1 MSKTPLTAKAIEAAQ
16 PKDKP
21 YKLTDSMTPG
31 LFLLVHPNGSKYW
44 RFRYWIDKK
53 ERLQAIGVYP
63 LISLKEARKRATESR
78 LLIAQ
83 GIDPMDLAR
92 KEKAIDALN
101 AIASFKAVAEDW
113 MATKVSGWSESY
125 TKQVRSA
132 LEKDVY
138 PVLGKRSIVDIT
150 ARDVLALLQKKE
162 RTAPE
167 QARKLR
173 QRIGEIFKFA
183 VITEL
188 VNRNPVAD
196 LDTALKARRPGHN
209 AWIPINEIPA
219 FYKALERAG
228 SVQIQTAILLLILT
242 ALRTAEL
249 RLMRWEWVDLQSA
262 TITLPAEVMK
272 ARRPHVVPL
281 SRQAVELLQDQFTRS
296 GYSAF
301 VFPGRF
307 MDNKPLS
314 ASAILKAL
322 ERIGYKS
329 IATGHG
335 WRTTFSTALNESGRY
350 SPDWIEIQLAHVPK
364 GVRGVYNQAAYL
376 KQRRQM
382 LQDYADAID
391 SILAGDGNP
400 LEPE

>member
-1 MSKTPLTAKAIEAAQ
+1 MSKTPLTAKGIEAAQ

-21 YKLTDSMTPG
+21 YKLTDSQTPG

-44 RFRYWIDKK
+44 RFRYWVSKR

-113 MATKVSGWSESY
+113 FATRVSGWSESY

-138 PVLGKRSIVDIT
+138 PVLGKRSIIDIT
-150 ARDVLALLQKKE
+150 ARDVLSLLQKKE

-209 AWIPINEIPA
+209 AWLQINEILP
-219 FYKALERAG
+219 FYKALDRAG
-228 SVQIQTAILLLILT
+228 TVQIQTAIRLLILT

-249 RLMRWEWVDLQSA
+249 RKMRWEWVDLESKS
-262 TITLPAEVMK
+262 ITLPAEVMK

-307 MDNKPLS
+307 MDKPLS

-329 IATGHG
+329 TVTGHG

-350 SPDWIEIQLAHVPK
+350 NPDWVEIQLAHVPK
-364 GVRGVYNQAAYL
+364 GIRAVYNQAAYL
-376 KQRRQM
+376 KQRRAM
-382 LQDYADAID
+382 MQDYADAID

-400 LEPE
+400 LEP

>member
-1 MSKTPLTAKAIEAAQ
+1 MSKTPLTAKGIEAAQ

-21 YKLTDSMTPG
+21 YKLTDSQTPG

-44 RFRYWIDKK
+44 RFRYWVSKR

-113 MATKVSGWSESY
+113 FATRVSGWSESY

-138 PVLGKRSIVDIT
+138 PVLGKRSIIDIT
-150 ARDVLALLQKKE
+150 ARDVLSLLQKKE

-209 AWIPINEIPA
+209 AWLQINEILP
-219 FYKALERAG
+219 FYKALDRAG
-228 SVQIQTAILLLILT
+228 TVQIQTAIRLLILT

-249 RLMRWEWVDLQSA
+249 RKMRWEWVDLESKS
-262 TITLPAEVMK
+262 ITLPAEVMK

-307 MDNKPLS
+307 MDKPLS

-329 IATGHG
+329 TVTGHG

-350 SPDWIEIQLAHVPK
+350 NPDWVEIQLAHVPK
-364 GVRGVYNQAAYL
+364 GIRAVYNQAAYL
-376 KQRRQM
+376 KQRRAM
-382 LQDYADAID
+382 MQDYADAID

>member
-1 MSKTPLTAKAIEAAQ
+1 MSKTPLTAKGIEAAQ

-21 YKLTDSMTPG
+21 YKLTDSQTPG

-44 RFRYWIDKK
+44 RFRYWVSKR

-113 MATKVSGWSESY
+113 FATRVSGWSESY

-138 PVLGKRSIVDIT
+138 PVLGKRSIIDIT
-150 ARDVLALLQKKE
+150 ARDVLSLLQKKE

-209 AWIPINEIPA
+209 AWLQINEILP
-219 FYKALERAG
+219 FYKALDRAG
-228 SVQIQTAILLLILT
+228 TVQIQTAIRLLILT

-249 RLMRWEWVDLQSA
+249 RKMRWEWVDLESKS
-262 TITLPAEVMK
+262 ITLPAEVMK

-307 MDNKPLS
+307 MDKPLS

-329 IATGHG
+329 TVTGHG

-350 SPDWIEIQLAHVPK
+350 NPDWVEIQLAHVPK
-364 GVRGVYNQAAYL
+364 GIRAVYNQAAYL
-376 KQRRQM
+376 KQRRAM
-382 LQDYADAID
+382 MQDYADAID
-391 SILAGDGNP
+391 QILAGKGNP
-400 LEPE
+400 LEP

>member
-16 PKDKP
+16 PQDKP
-21 YKLTDSMTPG
+21 YKLTDSQTPG

-44 RFRYWIDKK
+44 RFRYWMGKK
-53 ERLQAIGVYP
+53 ERLRAIGVYP

-83 GIDPMDLAR
+83 GIDPMEEAR

-101 AIASFKAVAEDW
+101 MAASFKTVAENW
-113 MATKVSGWSESY
+113 LATRVSGWSESY

-150 ARDVLALLQKKE
+150 ARDVLSLLQKKE

-228 SVQIQTAILLLILT
+228 SVQIQTAIRLLILT

-391 SILAGDGNP
+391 SILAGGGNP
-400 LEPE
+400 LEP

>member
-16 PKDKP
+16 QQDKP
-21 YKLTDSMTPG
+21 YKLTDSLTPG

-101 AIASFKAVAEDW
+101 MAASFKTVAEDW
-113 MATKVSGWSESY
+113 LATRVSGWSESY

-228 SVQIQTAILLLILT
+228 SVQIQTAIRLLILS

-249 RLMRWEWVDLQSA
+249 RLMRWEWVDLESA

-376 KQRRQM
+376 KQRRAM
-382 LQDYADAID
+382 MQDYADAID

>member
-1 MSKTPLTAKAIEAAQ
+1 MSKTPLTAKAIDAAQ
-16 PKDKP
+16 PQGKP
-21 YKLTDSMTPG
+21 YKLTDSQTPG

-53 ERLQAIGVYP
+53 ERLQAVGVYP

-209 AWIPINEIPA
+209 AWIQISEIPA
-219 FYKALERAG
+219 FYKALDRAG
-228 SVQIQTAILLLILT
+228 TVQIQTAILLLILT

-249 RLMRWEWVDLQSA
+249 RKMRWEWVDLQSA

-307 MDNKPLS
+307 MDKPLA

-350 SPDWIEIQLAHVPK
+350 NPDWIELQLSHVPK
-364 GVRGVYNQAAYL
+364 GIRAVYNQAAYL
-376 KQRRQM
+376 KQRRAM
-382 LQDYADAID
+382 MQDYADAID

>member
-16 PKDKP
+16 PQDKP
-21 YKLTDSMTPG
+21 YKLTDSQTPG

-44 RFRYWIDKK
+44 RFRYWMGKK
-53 ERLQAIGVYP
+53 ERLRAIGVYP

-83 GIDPMDLAR
+83 GIDPMEEAR

-101 AIASFKAVAEDW
+101 MAASFKTVAENW
-113 MATKVSGWSESY
+113 LATRVSGWSESY

-150 ARDVLALLQKKE
+150 ARDALSLLQKKE

-228 SVQIQTAILLLILT
+228 SVQIQTAIRLLILT

-364 GVRGVYNQAAYL
+364 GVRGVYNQAAYM
-376 KQRRQM
+376 KQRRAM

-391 SILAGDGNP
+391 SILAGTGNP

>member
-1 MSKTPLTAKAIEAAQ
+1 MSKTPLTAKAIDAAQ
-16 PKDKP
+16 PQDKP
-21 YKLTDSMTPG
+21 YKLTDSQTPG
-31 LFLLVHPNGSKYW
+31 LFLLVHPNGSRYW
-44 RFRYWIDKK
+44 RFRYWVSKK

-83 GIDPMDLAR
+83 GIDPMEEAR
-92 KEKAIDALN
+92 KEKSIDALN
-101 AIASFKAVAEDW
+101 MAASFKTVAEDW
-113 MATKVSGWSESY
+113 LATRVSGWSESY

-138 PVLGKRSIVDIT
+138 PVLGRRSIVDIT

-209 AWIPINEIPA
+209 AWLQINEILP

-228 SVQIQTAILLLILT
+228 SVQIQTAIRLLILT

-249 RLMRWEWVDLQSA
+249 RLMRWEWVDLESA

-272 ARRPHVVPL
+272 ARRPHVAPL

-376 KQRRQM
+376 KQRRAM
-382 LQDYADAID
+382 MQDYADAID

>member
-21 YKLTDSMTPG
+21 YKLTDSQTPG
-31 LFLLVHPNGSKYW
+31 LFLLIHPNGSRYW
-44 RFRYWIDKK
+44 RFRYWIGKR
-53 ERLQAIGVYP
+53 EYLQAIGIYP

-78 LLIAQ
+78 SLIAN
-83 GIDPMDLAR
+83 GINPMEAAR

-101 AIASFKAVAEDW
+101 MAASFKTVAEDW
-113 MATKVSGWSESY
+113 LTTRVSGWSESY

-173 QRIGEIFKFA
+173 ARIGEIFKFA

-228 SVQIQTAILLLILT
+228 SVQIQTAIRLLILT

-350 SPDWIEIQLAHVPK
+350 NPDWIEIQLAHIPK

-376 KQRRQM
+376 KQRRAM
-382 LQDYADAID
+382 MQDYADAID

>member
-1 MSKTPLTAKAIEAAQ
+1 MSKTPLTAKAIESAQ
-16 PKDKP
+16 PQDKP
-21 YKLTDSMTPG
+21 YKLTDSQTPG

-44 RFRYWIDKK
+44 RFRYWIRKK

-83 GIDPMDLAR
+83 GIDPMEAAR

-101 AIASFKAVAEDW
+101 MAASFKTVAEDW
-113 MATKVSGWSESY
+113 LTTRVSGWSESY

-188 VNRNPVAD
+188 VSRNPVAD

-209 AWIPINEIPA
+209 AWIQISEIPA

-228 SVQIQTAILLLILT
+228 SVQIQTAIRLLILT

-249 RLMRWEWVDLQSA
+249 RLMRWEWVDLNTA

-281 SRQAVELLQDQFTRS
+281 SRQAITLLEDQFTRS

-307 MDNKPLS
+307 MDKPLS

-364 GVRGVYNQAAYL
+364 GIRGVYNQAAYL
-376 KQRRQM
+376 KHRRAM
-382 LQDYADAID
+382 MQDYSDCID

>member
-16 PKDKP
+16 PQDKP
-21 YKLTDSMTPG
+21 YKLTDSQTPG

-44 RFRYWIDKK
+44 RFRYWMGKK
-53 ERLQAIGVYP
+53 ERLRAIGVYP

-83 GIDPMDLAR
+83 GIDPMEEAR

-101 AIASFKAVAEDW
+101 MAASFKTVAENW
-113 MATKVSGWSESY
+113 LATRVSGWSESY

-150 ARDVLALLQKKE
+150 ARDVLSLLQKKE

-209 AWIPINEIPA
+209 AWIQISEIPA

-228 SVQIQTAILLLILT
+228 SVQIQTAIRLLILT

-364 GVRGVYNQAAYL
+364 GVRGVYNQAAYM
-376 KQRRQM
+376 KQRRAM

-391 SILAGDGNP
+391 SILAGTGNP

>member
-1 MSKTPLTAKAIEAAQ
+1 MSKTPLTAKAIESAQ
-16 PKDKP
+16 PQDKP
-21 YKLTDSMTPG
+21 YKLTDSLTPG

-83 GIDPMDLAR
+83 GIDPMEEAR

-101 AIASFKAVAEDW
+101 MAASFKTVAEDW
-113 MATKVSGWSESY
+113 LTTRVSGWSESY
-125 TKQVRSA
+125 TKQVRTA
-132 LEKDVY
+132 LKNDVY

-167 QARKLR
+167 AAHKLR

-209 AWIPINEIPA
+209 AWIPISEIPA
-219 FYKALERAG
+219 FYKALDRAG
-228 SVQIQTAILLLILT
+228 TVQIQTAIRLLILT

-249 RLMRWEWVDLQSA
+249 RKMRWEWVDLESKS
-262 TITLPAEVMK
+262 ITLPAEVMK

-307 MDNKPLS
+307 MSKPLS

-350 SPDWIEIQLAHVPK
+350 NPDWIELQLSHVPK
-364 GVRGVYNQAAYL
+364 GIRAVYNQAAYL
-376 KQRRQM
+376 KQRRAM
-382 LQDYADAID
+382 MQDYSDAID
-391 SILAGDGNP
+391 QILAGGGNP

>member
-1 MSKTPLTAKAIEAAQ
+1 MSKTPLTAKAIDAAQ
-16 PKDKP
+16 PQGKP
-21 YKLTDSMTPG
+21 YKLTDSQTPG

-53 ERLQAIGVYP
+53 ERLQAVGVYP

-209 AWIPINEIPA
+209 AWIQISEIPA
-219 FYKALERAG
+219 FYKALDRAG
-228 SVQIQTAILLLILT
+228 TVQIQTAILLLILT

-249 RLMRWEWVDLQSA
+249 RKMRWEWVDLQSA

-307 MDNKPLS
+307 MDKPLA

-350 SPDWIEIQLAHVPK
+350 NPDWIELQLSHVPK
-364 GVRGVYNQAAYL
+364 GIRAVYNQAAYL
-376 KQRRQM
+376 KQRRAM
-382 LQDYADAID
+382 MQDYADAID

-400 LEPE
+400 LEP

>member
-16 PKDKP
+16 PHDKP
-21 YKLTDSMTPG
+21 YKLTDSQTPG

-44 RFRYWIDKK
+44 RFRYWMGKK
-53 ERLQAIGVYP
+53 ERLRAIGVYP

-83 GIDPMDLAR
+83 GIDPMEAAR

-101 AIASFKAVAEDW
+101 MAASFKTVAEDW
-113 MATKVSGWSESY
+113 LATRVSGWSESY

-138 PVLGKRSIVDIT
+138 PVLGRRSIVDIT

-173 QRIGEIFKFA
+173 ARIGEIFKFA

-188 VNRNPVAD
+188 VSRNPVAD

-209 AWIPINEIPA
+209 AWIQISEIPA

-228 SVQIQTAILLLILT
+228 SVQIQTAIRLLILS

-249 RLMRWEWVDLQSA
+249 RLMRWEWVDLESA

-364 GVRGVYNQAAYL
+364 GVRGVYNQAAYM
-376 KQRRQM
+376 KQRRAM

-391 SILAGDGNP
+391 SILAGTGNP

>member
-16 PKDKP
+16 PQDKP
-21 YKLTDSMTPG
+21 YKLTDSQTPG

-44 RFRYWIDKK
+44 RFRYWMGKK
-53 ERLQAIGVYP
+53 ERLRAIGVYP

-83 GIDPMDLAR
+83 GIDPMEEAR

-101 AIASFKAVAEDW
+101 MAASFKTVAENW
-113 MATKVSGWSESY
+113 LATRVSGWSESY

-150 ARDVLALLQKKE
+150 ARDVLSLLQKKE

-228 SVQIQTAILLLILT
+228 SVQIQTAIRLLILT

-364 GVRGVYNQAAYL
+364 GVRGVYNQAAYM
-376 KQRRQM
+376 KQRRAM

-391 SILAGDGNP
+391 SILAGTGNP

>member
-16 PKDKP
+16 PQDKP
-21 YKLTDSMTPG
+21 YKLTDSQTPG

-101 AIASFKAVAEDW
+101 MAASFKTVAEDW
-113 MATKVSGWSESY
+113 FATRVSGWSESY

-209 AWIPINEIPA
+209 AWIQISEIPA

-228 SVQIQTAILLLILT
+228 SVQIQTAIRLLILT

-249 RLMRWEWVDLQSA
+249 RLMRWEWVDLESKS
-262 TITLPAEVMK
+262 ITLPAEVMK

-301 VFPGRF
+301 VFLVDSWISHCQPVPSL
-307 MDNKPLS
+307 KPWIVSGTSRSPLVMAGGPPFQRRLMSLADTHQTGSKSNWPTFRKACAVFITRRPISNS
-314 ASAILKAL
+314 AVKCF
-322 ERIGYKS
+322 
-329 IATGHG
+329 
-335 WRTTFSTALNESGRY
+335 RTTPTLL
-350 SPDWIEIQLAHVPK
+350 IQYWLV
-364 GVRGVYNQAAYL
+364 VVIRWSREL
-376 KQRRQM
+376 
-382 LQDYADAID
+382 
-391 SILAGDGNP
+391 
-400 LEPE
+400 

>member
-21 YKLTDSMTPG
+21 YKLTDSQTPG
-31 LFLLVHPNGSKYW
+31 LFLLVHPNGSRYW
-44 RFRYWIDKK
+44 RFRYWIGKR
-53 ERLQAIGVYP
+53 EYLQAIGIYP

-78 LLIAQ
+78 SLIAN
-83 GIDPMDLAR
+83 GINPMEAAR

-101 AIASFKAVAEDW
+101 MAASFKTVAEDW
-113 MATKVSGWSESY
+113 LTTRVSGWSESY

-167 QARKLR
+167 AARKLR

-228 SVQIQTAILLLILT
+228 SVQIQTAIRLLILT

-350 SPDWIEIQLAHVPK
+350 SPDWIEIQIAHVPK
-364 GVRGVYNQAAYL
+364 GTRAVYNQAAYL
-376 KQRRQM
+376 KQRRAM
-382 LQDYADAID
+382 MQDYSDAID
-391 SILAGDGNP
+391 SILAGTGNP

>member
-21 YKLTDSMTPG
+21 YKLTDSQTPG
-31 LFLLVHPNGSKYW
+31 LFLLVHPNGSRYW
-44 RFRYWIDKK
+44 RFRYWIGKR
-53 ERLQAIGVYP
+53 EYLQAIGIYP

-78 LLIAQ
+78 SLIAN
-83 GIDPMDLAR
+83 GINPMEAAR

-101 AIASFKAVAEDW
+101 MAASFKTVAEDW
-113 MATKVSGWSESY
+113 LTTRVSGWSESY

-167 QARKLR
+167 AARKLR

-228 SVQIQTAILLLILT
+228 SVQIQTAIRLLILS

-249 RLMRWEWVDLQSA
+249 RLMRWEWIDLESA

-281 SRQAVELLQDQFTRS
+281 SRQAITLLEDQFTRS
-296 GYSAF
+296 GYSDF

-307 MDNKPLS
+307 MDDKPLS

-364 GVRGVYNQAAYL
+364 GIRAIYNQAAYL
-376 KQRRQM
+376 KQRRAM
-382 LQDYADAID
+382 MQDYSDAID

-400 LEPE
+400 LEP

>member
-1 MSKTPLTAKAIEAAQ
+1 M
-16 PKDKP
+16 
-21 YKLTDSMTPG
+21 
-31 LFLLVHPNGSKYW
+31 
-44 RFRYWIDKK
+44 DKK
-53 ERLQAIGVYP
+53 EYLQAIGVYP

-78 LLIAQ
+78 SLIAN
-83 GIDPMDLAR
+83 GINPVEEAR

-101 AIASFKAVAEDW
+101 MAAGFKTVAEDW
-113 MATKVSGWSESY
+113 LATRVSGWSESY

-196 LDTALKARRPGHN
+196 LDSALKARRPGHN
-209 AWIPINEIPA
+209 AWLQISEIPP

-228 SVQIQTAILLLILT
+228 SVQIQTAIRLLILS

-249 RLMRWEWVDLQSA
+249 RLMRWEWVDLESA

-272 ARRPHVVPL
+272 AAARMW
-281 SRQAVELLQDQFTRS
+281 SR
-296 GYSAF
+296 Y
-301 VFPGRF
+301 PGRRSSYYRTSLPAADTVLLCSLVDSWISHF
-307 MDNKPLS
+307 QPVPSLKPWSVSDSNRRLQATAGAQHS
-314 ASAILKAL
+314 ARRLTNPAGITL
-322 ERIGYKS
+322 IGSKS
-329 IATGHG
+329 N
-335 WRTTFSTALNESGRY
+335 WPMFQRESGR
-350 SPDWIEIQLAHVPK
+350 STI
-364 GVRGVYNQAAYL
+364 
-376 KQRRQM
+376 RR
-382 LQDYADAID
+382 
-391 SILAGDGNP
+391 P
-400 LEPE
+400 T